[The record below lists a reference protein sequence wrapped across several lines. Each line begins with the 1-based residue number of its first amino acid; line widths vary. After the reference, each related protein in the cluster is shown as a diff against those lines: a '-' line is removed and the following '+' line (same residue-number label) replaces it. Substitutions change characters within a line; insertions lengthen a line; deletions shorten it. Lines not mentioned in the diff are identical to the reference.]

1 MAIVSARAGWRV
13 GGRRWAG
20 VATAGILTGLL
31 AGLAALQWRW
41 VGQLRDVERE
51 RLQSTLRT
59 RAGQAAQE
67 FDRELTRAFF
77 WLQPEPQRPG
87 EGHEPRVAPARLA
100 RWFQASPHP
109 GLVRDIYVLE
119 REDPAAPRLTRFDRA
134 AGALVPATWPPAL
147 ERWRAPLL
155 ATLGSRPPG
164 ARAASGDSPSRSAVP
179 ALDAGVP
186 ALFVRW
192 PLVRY
197 LDTKRDTAIEVE
209 HRAGFTLVLLD
220 GDYIRRELLPAL
232 VTRHFPADEAF
243 DVHVAVVDRTGA
255 TVYENE
261 PGSAAAAVAR
271 PDARAEVFGIRFGE
285 FGRFVLE
292 AGPVDR
298 ERGPQSGAPAA
309 APSRSVEG
317 PSGVAAGDAGARRA
331 EGPPDD
337 VADGPRAGR
346 LAVTLLRRPDETPR
360 RPGEEGR
367 PGRLRGLGVS
377 IEPAWT
383 LVVRHRA
390 GSLDAAVDAVRRRN
404 LAVSFGALLLVAAG
418 VGFVLVSARRAERLA
433 QQQIEFV
440 AGVSHELRTPLAV
453 IRSAGENLADGIVA
467 DSRQVQRYGSLIARE
482 GRRLTEMVEQ
492 VMEFA
497 GMQAGRT
504 AREGVPTAM
513 ADVVREAL
521 KALDPVAR
529 EAGVVVEARGGED
542 VPLVW
547 GDRHAL
553 VRAVQ
558 NLVGNAIKYGGEAKW
573 VGVEIDVRAGRS
585 GREVV
590 VAVHDR
596 GPGIPAAER
605 RRIFEPFYRGAD
617 AVAAQVHGSGLGL
630 SLVQRIAEEHG
641 GAVEVTSEVGRGSTF
656 SLVLPAL
663 REAPATEV
671 EAAEG

>member
-1 MAIVSARAGWRV
+1 MAIAAARVGWRV

-59 RAGQAAQE
+59 RATQAAQE

-77 WLQPEPQRPG
+77 WLQPEPARPG
-87 EGHEPRVAPARLA
+87 EGHEPRIAPARLA

-109 GLVRDIYVLE
+109 GLVREIYVLE

-134 AGALVPATWPPAL
+134 AGAFVPAAWPPAL

-155 ATLGSRPPG
+155 AAVLGARPPG
-164 ARAASGDSPSRSAVP
+164 ARPASEDGPRRPPVP
-179 ALDAGVP
+179 VLDAGVP

-192 PLVRY
+192 PFVRY
-197 LDTKRDTAIEVE
+197 LETRRDAAIEVE
-209 HRAGFTLVLLD
+209 YRTGFTLVLLD

-261 PGSAAAAVAR
+261 RGSAAAAVAR
-271 PDARAEVFGIRFGE
+271 PDARADVFGIRLGE

-298 ERGPQSGAPAA
+298 EREPQPGAPA
-309 APSRSVEG
+309 APSRSVDG
-317 PSGVAAGDAGARRA
+317 PGGAAAGDAGAPRTQRPT
-331 EGPPDD
+331 EDG
-337 VADGPRAGR
+337 ADGPRTGR
-346 LAVTLLRRPDETPR
+346 LAVTLLRRPEDEPR

-367 PGRLRGLGVS
+367 QGRLRGAGVS

-418 VGFVLVSARRAERLA
+418 VAFVLVSARRAERLA

-453 IRSAGENLADGIVA
+453 IRSAGENLADGVVA

-504 AREGVPTAM
+504 ARERVPTAM

-529 EAGVVVEARGGED
+529 EAGVVVEARVGDE
-542 VPLVW
+542 VPRVW
-547 GDRHAL
+547 GDRQAL

-558 NLVGNAIKYGGEAKW
+558 NLVGNAIKYGGAARW

-641 GAVEVTSEVGRGSTF
+641 GAVEVTSEIGHGSTF
-656 SLVLPAL
+656 ALVLPAL
-663 REAPATEV
+663 REAPATEAPV
-671 EAAEG
+671 AEG